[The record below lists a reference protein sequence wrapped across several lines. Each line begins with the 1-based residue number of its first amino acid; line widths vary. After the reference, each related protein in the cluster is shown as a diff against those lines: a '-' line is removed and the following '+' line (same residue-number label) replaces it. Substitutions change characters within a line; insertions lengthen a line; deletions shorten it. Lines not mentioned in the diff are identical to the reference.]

1 MQDGSMQL
9 RWFSSPLYHQLPP
22 PSTHSYN
29 TKTITKSFK
38 ENRKKLTKSFNFK
51 KRNFYLRIG
60 NLKGNA
66 WGSDPRNNYI
76 RIQKKFQSNG

>member
-1 MQDGSMQL
+1 MQL

-38 ENRKKLTKSFNFK
+38 ENRKKTYKVVQLI
-51 KRNFYLRIG
+51 KRNFYLTIG

-66 WGSDPRNNYI
+66 
-76 RIQKKFQSNG
+76 